1 MERYQTKDVSFVP
14 PANWADRT
22 VVAFATN
29 PFPHGRK
36 GGASIV
42 VTRDAPPA
50 GETLLAYAHRQLMQ
64 LRMGLSGFEV
74 LGGLEYRVGGKPAMQ
89 LRVAWPTADGAVEQ
103 TIVHVA
109 ASSDLAGNLLRVVTF
124 TSTLRDPGPMEA
136 QLRDTFQTFLES
148 ISFGRDASASAPCF
162 EPLPPI
168 PAPGERVAR
177 R

>member
-103 TIVHVA
+103 TIVHVDVA
-109 ASSDLAGNLLRVVTF
+109 RPRADGGA
-124 TSTLRDPGPMEA
+124 
-136 QLRDTFQTFLES
+136 
-148 ISFGRDASASAPCF
+148 
-162 EPLPPI
+162 
-168 PAPGERVAR
+168 APGHVPDVPREHLVRSRRERVGSVLRAPPADPCPRRAR
-177 R
+177 RPTVT